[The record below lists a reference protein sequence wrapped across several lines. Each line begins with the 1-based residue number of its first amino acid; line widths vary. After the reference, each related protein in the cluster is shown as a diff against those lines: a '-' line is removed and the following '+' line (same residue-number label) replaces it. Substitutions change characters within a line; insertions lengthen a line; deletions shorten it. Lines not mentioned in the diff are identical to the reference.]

1 MLKEKAQSA
10 VGETVVDGIK
20 GKLKQ
25 DLKENWKDYALVAA
39 GMIGAVAGVNLLFNL
54 INRPIASRS
63 NIHFYIHIV

>member
-1 MLKEKAQSA
+1 MLKEKAQNA

-54 INRPIASRS
+54 INRPVASRS
-63 NIHFYIHIV
+63 NIHFYIHII

>member
-39 GMIGAVAGVNLLFNL
+39 VIIGAVAGVNLLFNL
-54 INRPIASRS
+54 INRPVASRS

>member
-10 VGETVVDGIK
+10 IGDTVVDGIK

-39 GMIGAVAGVNLLFNL
+39 GIIGAVAGVNLLFNI
-54 INRPIASRS
+54 INRPVANRS

>member
-1 MLKEKAQSA
+1 MLKEKAKDA

-25 DLKENWKDYALVAA
+25 DLKENWREYALVAA
-39 GMIGAVAGVNLLFNL
+39 GIIGAAAGVNILFNL
-54 INRPIASRS
+54 INHPVANRS

>member
-25 DLKENWKDYALVAA
+25 DIKENWKDYALVAA

-54 INRPIASRS
+54 INRPVASRS

>member
-10 VGETVVDGIK
+10 VGETVVYGIK

-54 INRPIASRS
+54 INRPVASRS

>member
-25 DLKENWKDYALVAA
+25 DLKENWKDYALVVA

-54 INRPIASRS
+54 INRPVASRS

>member
-1 MLKEKAQSA
+1 MLKEKAQGTI
-10 VGETVVDGIK
+10 GEIAVDGVK
-20 GKLKQ
+20 AKLKK

-54 INRPIASRS
+54 INRPVASRS

>member
-1 MLKEKAQSA
+1 MLKDKAQSA

-54 INRPIASRS
+54 INRPVASRS

>member
-1 MLKEKAQSA
+1 MLKEKAQNA

-39 GMIGAVAGVNLLFNL
+39 GMIGTVAGVNLLFNL
-54 INRPIASRS
+54 INRPVASRN

>member
-1 MLKEKAQSA
+1 MFKEKAQNA

-20 GKLKQ
+20 NKLKQ

-39 GMIGAVAGVNLLFNL
+39 GMIGAAAGVNLLFNL
-54 INRPIASRS
+54 INRPVASRN

>member
-54 INRPIASRS
+54 INRPAASRS

>member
-1 MLKEKAQSA
+1 MLKDKAQSA

-25 DLKENWKDYALVAA
+25 DLRENWKDYALVAA

-54 INRPIASRS
+54 INRPVASRS